1 MRKLRTKKQA
11 WKYRS
16 SSSWINA
23 VYQKNKSF
31 INEKIPFNTNK
42 SKEKVF
48 KELLVEQIQT
58 ITGKEYVDPKSPISL
73 NDQQL
78 RDVFNET
85 SKIDLKKALDK
96 LSRSDTFSSFAE
108 RQHTAA
114 YETLHENK
122 EAFKAF
128 RKATGWKQKVDI
140 EKFEWDREERV
151 YKYEGAKGT
160 VYLDL
165 QVSPKATIYTFVP
178 KLIDGKPKYIKG
190 ELVTEKKIISEWEIK
205 R

>member
-23 VYQKNKSF
+23 VYEQNKNF
-31 INEKIPFNTNK
+31 IDEKLFFAKNNK
-42 SKEKVF
+42 RKIF
-48 KELLVEQIQT
+48 KDLLIEQVQS
-58 ITGKEYVDPKSPISL
+58 ITGKEYVNPENPVQL
-73 NDQQL
+73 NDKQL
-78 RDVFNET
+78 RKVLNET
-85 SKIDLKKALDK
+85 SKLDLRKALDK

-108 RQHTAA
+108 RQHNQA
-114 YETLHENK
+114 YVTLHENK

-160 VYLDL
+160 VYLDF
-165 QVSPKATIYTFVP
+165 QISPKATIYTIKPTMVNG
-178 KLIDGKPKYIKG
+178 KLKEMK
-190 ELVTEKKIISEWEIK
+190 EIISEWEIK

>member
-23 VYQKNKSF
+23 VYEQNKNF
-31 INEKIPFNTNK
+31 IDEKLYFAKNNK
-42 SKEKVF
+42 RKIF
-48 KELLVEQIQT
+48 KDLLIEQVQN
-58 ITGKEYVDPKSPISL
+58 ITGKEYVNPENPIQL
-73 NDQQL
+73 NDKQL
-78 RDVFNET
+78 RKVLNET
-85 SKIDLKKALDK
+85 SKLDLRKALDK

-108 RQHTAA
+108 RQHNQA
-114 YETLHENK
+114 YVTLHENK

-128 RKATGWKQKVDI
+128 RKATGWKQKIDI

-160 VYLDL
+160 VYLDF
-165 QVSPKATIYTFVP
+165 QISPKATIYTIKP
-178 KLIDGKPKYIKG
+178 TMINGKLKEMK
-190 ELVTEKKIISEWEIK
+190 EIISEWEIK